1 MSHASRPSAAPPPA
15 IVPWGATPARDLPG
29 TGWMFALYLTVIA
42 IEYGGLTSMFP
53 ILGVLRVSTV
63 CAYSLAL
70 VLLVRVGRDAVVGTR
85 QGKLLLFLTVF
96 TAASLAWAIVQT
108 HVVTTFR
115 YMCDYLGLF
124 LATAYL
130 IDRPGR
136 IKKLAIVATL
146 VIILLFAR
154 NADLLTS
161 SAGAERL
168 VRFRTGYFMGDG
180 NDFAWGVMTLLTFP
194 IFLMLSPSGFVLRA
208 LGAAG
213 GAIALIIVV
222 LTQSRG
228 GALALGGAVVFY
240 ALALSKRKAVAIVA
254 VLILMVGVWAFAPS
268 QFRNR
273 IETIQDYQDDSSAQ
287 GRIRAWKA
295 ATAMAFDYPLGVG
308 AGNFSSAYGRYYRPD
323 DLTGWAANR
332 WISAHSVYFK
342 TLGEYGFIGA
352 GAFIGLVIVTLIDN
366 RRSLQICRGLGPAS
380 TLHEAWPGA
389 LSIGLVGYAVGGV
402 FLGGV
407 TYPHLFIATGLAVSC
422 RRLALAA
429 AEAAGA
435 PGQVIP
441 EVMPSRGPEPV
452 RPGVRPR
459 GRQSLHPVPAAR
471 SGSLAA
477 RGR

>member
-1 MSHASRPSAAPPPA
+1 MTQAPKPSAAPPPA
-15 IVPWGATPARDLPG
+15 IVPWGATPARELPG
-29 TGWMFALYLTVIA
+29 TGWMFVLYLTVIA
-42 IEYGGLTSMFP
+42 IEYGGLTGILP
-53 ILGVLRVSTV
+53 VLGVLRVSTV
-63 CAYSLAL
+63 FAYLLAI
-70 VLLVRVGRDAVVGTR
+70 LLVVRLGRGAVVGTR
-85 QGKLLLFLTVF
+85 QGKILLFLTIF
-96 TAASLAWAIVQT
+96 TAASIVWAVVQT

-124 LATAYL
+124 LTTAYL
-130 IDRPGR
+130 VDRPSR
-136 IKKLAIVATL
+136 IKKLSIVGTL
-146 VIILLFAR
+146 VVILLLAR

-168 VRFRTGYFMGDG
+168 VRFRTSYFMGDG
-180 NDFAWGVMTLLTFP
+180 NDFAWGIMTFLTFP
-194 IFLMLSPSGFVLRA
+194 LFLMLSRSGLLWRA
-208 LGAAG
+208 LGAV
-213 GAIALIIVV
+213 GAASALIIVV

-240 ALALSKRKAVAIVA
+240 AFVLSKRKVVSIAAVAVMIV
-254 VLILMVGVWAFAPS
+254 VVWAFAPA

-273 IETIQDYQDDSSAQ
+273 METIQDYQEDGSAQ

-295 ATAMAFDYPLGVG
+295 ATRMAFEYPLGVG

-352 GAFIGLVIVTLIDN
+352 GAFIGLIIITLVDN
-366 RRSLQICRGLGPAS
+366 RRSLRICREVGPTS

-389 LSIGLVGYAVGGV
+389 LSVGLIGYAVGGV

-407 TYPHLFIATGLAVSC
+407 TYPHLFILTGLAVSA

-429 AEAAGA
+429 GEAAGA
-435 PGQVIP
+435 PGHVVA
-441 EVMPSRGPEPV
+441 EVMPSRGEPI
-452 RPGVRPR
+452 RPSVRPR

-471 SGSLAA
+471 SGSLVV